1 MEFNCFLNASIDFN
15 SKEEAKHA
23 LKAVTADVMNSKTR
37 SITNITLKK
46 NVFLI
51 NIKAKD
57 KTALRASF
65 NSIMKPLIVFN
76 DLVRR

>member
-1 MEFNCFLNASIDFN
+1 MEFNCFLDASIDFD
-15 SKEEAKHA
+15 SEKTAKLA
-23 LKAVTADVMNSKTR
+23 LKAVAADVMNSKAR
-37 SITNITLKK
+37 SITSITLKK
-46 NVFLI
+46 HVFLI

-65 NSIMKPLIVFN
+65 NSIIKPLIVFY